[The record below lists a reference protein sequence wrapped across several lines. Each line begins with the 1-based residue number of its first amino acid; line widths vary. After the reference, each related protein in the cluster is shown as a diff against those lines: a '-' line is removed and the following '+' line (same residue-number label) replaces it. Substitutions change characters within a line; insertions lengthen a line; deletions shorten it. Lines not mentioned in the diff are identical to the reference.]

1 MKILNQ
7 PPVKLTN
14 KSRRSREFL
23 TPNEVGALMVAAK
36 KAGRHKHRDHTM
48 ILMAY
53 RHGLRVSELIS
64 LRWQQIDL
72 SSGLI
77 QINRLKNGLN
87 SVHPLFG
94 PELRALRKIKRKYPN
109 TEYIFMSERGSP
121 MTASAFRKIIARA
134 GKIAEIDMPLH
145 PHMLRHSTGFKLA
158 NESRDTRSIQQYL
171 GHKNIRHTTLYTE
184 LAADKFTDFWP
195 D

>member
-1 MKILNQ
+1 MLNL
-7 PPVKLTN
+7 PPIKLTN

-23 TPNEVGALMVAAK
+23 TPNEVDLLMVASK
-36 KAGRHKHRDHTM
+36 KLGRHTHRDHTM

-77 QINRLKNGLN
+77 QVNRLKNGLN

-121 MTASAFRKIIARA
+121 MTASAFGKIIARA
-134 GKIAEIDMPLH
+134 GKIAEIGMPVH

>member
-1 MKILNQ
+1 MLN
-7 PPVKLTN
+7 PPPIKLTN

-23 TPNEVGALMVAAK
+23 TPNEVDLLMVAAK
-36 KAGRHKHRDHTM
+36 KSGRHKHRDHTM

-77 QINRLKNGLN
+77 QVNRLKNGLN

-121 MTASAFRKIIARA
+121 MTASAFGKIIARA
-134 GKIAEIDMPLH
+134 GKIAEIGMPVH

>member
-1 MKILNQ
+1 MLNL
-7 PPVKLTN
+7 PPIKLTN

-23 TPNEVGALMVAAK
+23 TPNEVDLLMVASK
-36 KAGRHKHRDHTM
+36 KLGRHTHRDHTM

-77 QINRLKNGLN
+77 QVNRLKNGLN

-121 MTASAFRKIIARA
+121 MTTSSFGKIIARA
-134 GKIAEIDMPLH
+134 GKIAEIGMPVH

>member
-1 MKILNQ
+1 MLHQ
-7 PPVKLTN
+7 PPIKLTN

-23 TPNEVGALMVAAK
+23 TPNEIDTLMVAAK
-36 KAGRHKHRDHTM
+36 RSGRHKHRDYTM

-77 QINRLKNGLN
+77 QINRLKNGLD

-94 PELRALRKIKRKYPN
+94 PELRALRKIKRQYPN

-134 GKIAEIDMPLH
+134 GKIAEIDMPVH

>member
-1 MKILNQ
+1 MLN
-7 PPVKLTN
+7 PPPIKLTN

-23 TPNEVGALMVAAK
+23 TPNEVDLLMVAAK
-36 KAGRHKHRDHTM
+36 KSGRHKHRDHTM

-77 QINRLKNGLN
+77 QVNRLKNGLN

-121 MTASAFRKIIARA
+121 MTTSSFGKIIARA
-134 GKIAEIDMPLH
+134 GKIAEIGMPVH

>member
-1 MKILNQ
+1 MT
-7 PPVKLTN
+7 LTLQLKEN
-14 KSRRSREFL
+14 K
-23 TPNEVGALMVAAK
+23 T
-36 KAGRHKHRDHTM
+36 
-48 ILMAY
+48 
-53 RHGLRVSELIS
+53 HGLRVSELIS

-72 SSGLI
+72 NSGLI
-77 QINRLKNGLN
+77 QVNRLKNGLN

-134 GKIAEIDMPLH
+134 GKIAEMDMPIH

>member
-1 MKILNQ
+1 MLN
-7 PPVKLTN
+7 PPPIKLTN

-23 TPNEVGALMVAAK
+23 TPNEVDSLMIAAK
-36 KAGRHKHRDHTM
+36 KSGRHKHRDHTM
-48 ILMAY
+48 ILMGY

-72 SSGLI
+72 NSGLI
-77 QINRLKNGLN
+77 QVNRLKNGLN

-134 GKIAEIDMPLH
+134 GKIAEMDMPIH

>member
-1 MKILNQ
+1 MLN
-7 PPVKLTN
+7 PPPIKLTN

-23 TPNEVGALMVAAK
+23 TPNEVDLLMVAAK
-36 KAGRHKHRDHTM
+36 KSGRHKHRDHTM

-77 QINRLKNGLN
+77 QVNRLKNGLN

-121 MTASAFRKIIARA
+121 MTTSSFGKIIARA
-134 GKIAEIDMPLH
+134 GKIAEIGMSVH

>member
-1 MKILNQ
+1 MLNL
-7 PPVKLTN
+7 PPIKLTN

-23 TPNEVGALMVAAK
+23 TPNEVDLLMVASK
-36 KAGRHKHRDHTM
+36 KLGRHTHRDHTM

-72 SSGLI
+72 TSGLI
-77 QINRLKNGLN
+77 QVNRLKNGLN

-121 MTASAFRKIIARA
+121 MTASAFGKIIARA
-134 GKIAEIDMPLH
+134 GKIAEIGMPVH

-171 GHKNIRHTTLYTE
+171 GHKNIIHTTLYTE

-195 D
+195 DQ

>member
-1 MKILNQ
+1 MLHQ
-7 PPVKLTN
+7 PPIKLTN

-23 TPNEVGALMVAAK
+23 TPNEIDTLMVAAK
-36 KAGRHKHRDHTM
+36 RSGRHKHRDHTM

-77 QINRLKNGLN
+77 QINRLKNGLD

-94 PELRALRKIKRKYPN
+94 PELRALRKIKRQYPN

-134 GKIAEIDMPLH
+134 GKIAEIDMPVH